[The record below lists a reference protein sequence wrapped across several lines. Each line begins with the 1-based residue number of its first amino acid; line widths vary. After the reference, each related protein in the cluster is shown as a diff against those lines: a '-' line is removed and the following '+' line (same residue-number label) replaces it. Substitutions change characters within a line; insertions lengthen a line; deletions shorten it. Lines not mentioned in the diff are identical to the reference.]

1 MGKTMSLRAAAK
13 KGGKSRSPKKLLA
26 IKKNLELARE
36 AKKRIEMEGCV
47 S

>member
-1 MGKTMSLRAAAK
+1 MAKTMSLKAAAR
-13 KGGKSRSPKKLLA
+13 KGGKSRSLKKLLA

-36 AKKRIEMEGCV
+36 AKKRIEMEGCA